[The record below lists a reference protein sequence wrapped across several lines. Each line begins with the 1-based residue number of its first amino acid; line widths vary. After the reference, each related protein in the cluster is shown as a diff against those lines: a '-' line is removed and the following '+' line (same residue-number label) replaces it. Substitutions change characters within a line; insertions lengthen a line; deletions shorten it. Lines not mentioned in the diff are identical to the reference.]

1 MPPFKYD
8 GAIDQW
14 RKTVVAF
21 SGDHVFIMQRDDPMG
36 TLIPRLGNYEGVE
49 IMIVARP
56 LRGAEGM
63 GAATVGK
70 GQRSTTY
77 TGMPGPEMPKGK
89 KVDVENATASV
100 HRFLD
105 WHETR
110 CTVRDIQS
118 PLLHQ
123 ALNPKLGIQR
133 V

>member
-1 MPPFKYD
+1 
-8 GAIDQW
+8 
-14 RKTVVAF
+14 
-21 SGDHVFIMQRDDPMG
+21 MQRDDTMSTP
-36 TLIPRLGNYEGVE
+36 IPRLSSYEDVE
-49 IMIVARP
+49 VMVVARP

-70 GQRSTTY
+70 
-77 TGMPGPEMPKGK
+77 
-89 KVDVENATASV
+89 VSV
-100 HRFLD
+100 HSFS

-110 CTVRDIQS
+110 CTARDIQS